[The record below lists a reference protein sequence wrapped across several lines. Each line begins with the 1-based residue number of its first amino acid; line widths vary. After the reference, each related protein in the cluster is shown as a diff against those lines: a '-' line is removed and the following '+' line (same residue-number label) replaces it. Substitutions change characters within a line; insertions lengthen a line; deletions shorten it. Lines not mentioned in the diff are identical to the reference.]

1 MFYKIYQPHTAL
13 KEFINNIEVIHV
25 PSDIPITY
33 ISVLNPPV
41 SEKRLFFYPY
51 ELPEVEYIGKSEK
64 ELQPRSILV
73 GRQVSRVQLSMKPHT
88 LCIKVGF
95 QPSGLYRLLGIPLNE
110 YEVDGALDSRY
121 ALDKDILFINEQ
133 LQAAAS
139 FDQMVSLIQAF
150 FLKKLNKLRSTLP
163 IDAVLMEVVK
173 KGGLM
178 TVEDMANTACISF
191 RQLERQFQQRIGMT
205 PKFFARLTR
214 FAKAWAM
221 KEGNP
226 TMSWT
231 NIAYHC
237 GYFDQMHFI
246 RDFKDFA
253 GVPPSV
259 IEAEIKEFPNLLP
272 IKMLYD

>member
-25 PSDIPITY
+25 PSHIPITT

-51 ELPEVEYIGKSEK
+51 ELPEVEYIGKTEK

-73 GRQVSRVQLSMKPHT
+73 GRQVSRIQLSMKPNT
-88 LCIKVGF
+88 LCLKVGF
-95 QPSGLYRLLGIPLNE
+95 QPSGLYRLMGIPLNE

-139 FDQMVSLIQAF
+139 YDHMVSIIQAF
-150 FLKKLNKLRSTLP
+150 FLKKLSKLRSALP
-163 IDAVLMEVVK
+163 IDAVLTEVVK

-178 TVEDMANTACISF
+178 TVEEIAQTACISF
-191 RQLERQFQQRIGMT
+191 RQLERQFQQRIGMP
-205 PKFFARLTR
+205 PKFFTRLTR

-221 KEGNP
+221 KESNP

-231 NIAYHC
+231 NIAYQC

-246 RDFKDFA
+246 RDFKEFA

-259 IEAEIKEFPNLLP
+259 IEAEIKDFPNLLP
-272 IKMLYD
+272 IKVLYD

>member
-1 MFYKIYQPHTAL
+1 MFYKIYHPHPAL
-13 KEFINNIEVIHV
+13 KEFVNNIEVIHV
-25 PSDIPITY
+25 PLNMHIQW

-51 ELPEVEYIGKSEK
+51 ELPEVEYLEQPEK
-64 ELQPRSILV
+64 IVQPRSILV
-73 GRQVSRVQLSMKPHT
+73 GRQISRIQLNMKPNT

-95 QPSGLYRLLGIPLNE
+95 QPSGLYRLLGMPLNE
-110 YEVDGALDSRY
+110 YQVDGAPDSRY
-121 ALDKDILFINEQ
+121 VLDKDIVFINEQ

-139 FDQMVSLIQAF
+139 FDRMVSIIEAF
-150 FLKKLNKLRSTLP
+150 FLKKLKQLRPALP
-163 IDAVLMEVVK
+163 VDSVLTDIVK

-178 TVEDMANTACISF
+178 TVDEMAHSACVSF
-191 RQLERQFQQRIGMT
+191 RQLERQLQQRIGMS

-214 FAKAWAM
+214 FTKAWAM

-231 NIAYHC
+231 NISYQC
-237 GYFDQMHFI
+237 GYYDQMHFI

-259 IEAEIKEFPNLLP
+259 IEAEIKEFPRLLP
-272 IKMLYD
+272 IQTLYD